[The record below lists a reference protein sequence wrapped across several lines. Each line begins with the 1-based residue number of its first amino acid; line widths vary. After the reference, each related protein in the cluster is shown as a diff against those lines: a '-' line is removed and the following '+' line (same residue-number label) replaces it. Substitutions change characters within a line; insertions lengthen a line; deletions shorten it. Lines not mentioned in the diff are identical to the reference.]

1 MTMIKSFI
9 VIIVCFLLLGTCFA
23 QTETHQ
29 SNKLK
34 IKTTI
39 TGFLK
44 WYKLYESSAPKTNF
58 RFIKGGYPDTTTK
71 QRIDKDGVE
80 QYLDDFRKSGF
91 VSEAYIDN
99 LRHYFM
105 DIDEDLKLQPI
116 MKDLVKI
123 NGMDTDFAL
132 QTFEPDEIL
141 DHIDESKIQKL
152 TVIYNKAIV
161 SLKISKHVILLFIL
175 SKQRNNQWL
184 IDYMGHDATDL
195 NSFFRQ

>member
-1 MTMIKSFI
+1 MRKLLFFIIIYSLLISVAFGQAKNHQIRNPKIKS
-9 VIIVCFLLLGTCFA
+9 
-23 QTETHQ
+23 
-29 SNKLK
+29 
-34 IKTTI
+34 TI

-44 WYKLYESSAPKTNF
+44 WYKSYESDTVKRTYHL
-58 RFIKGGYPDTTTK
+58 IKGGYPDTTTQ

-80 QYLDDFRKSGF
+80 HYLDDFRKSGF

-99 LRHYFM
+99 FRHYFIA
-105 DIDEDLKLQPI
+105 IDEDLKLRPI

-132 QTFEPDEIL
+132 QTFEPEEIL
-141 DHIDESKIQKL
+141 DHIDGSKIEKL

-161 SLKISKHVILLFIL
+161 SLKISRHIVLLFIL